1 MALGARLGRWIGQS
15 VVDSAGR
22 LVLQIGSTAILA
34 RTLPPETF
42 GAMAVAWSVVMV
54 PFVLVS
60 APFEEAIVQRP
71 VLRRT
76 HLRAALALSLGF
88 GLVLAAVVAAVAL
101 ALPPVL
107 SGGVGAL
114 VALGALAIPL
124 GAFRAVQTG
133 LARRHGRFGAI
144 AGANLLSS
152 ALGILVATGLVLL
165 GWGAPALILLQV
177 ITHLTFPVLL
187 ALLHRPPPMPWLHGA
202 QARDF
207 ARFATFVALERALE
221 SLTIAVF
228 NALAGSLFGLTVLGW
243 LNMALRVVE
252 PLRGVAM
259 AVAHNISFSHFSRMR
274 GPGDH
279 LARAV
284 AEGMVGTAAL
294 TTPAFLG
301 ILATA
306 TPLLA
311 LVAGSGWEVS
321 ALLVVFWALSAAL
334 RLPQQLIFS
343 GLAAVGRPEYAL
355 WSNLLFLG
363 AVLALVFLSRDQGA
377 LGLGIAQLGA
387 VGLESVFALVWARRV
402 LGVRL
407 ASLVVD
413 LARIAALAGLMVGA
427 VLAADHHLPTD
438 FAPVLRLL
446 VEVPLGISVYALAL
460 FTFDRRRF
468 RDLLRLVRKPK
479 TGF

>member
-202 QARDF
+202 QA
-207 ARFATFVALERALE
+207 
-221 SLTIAVF
+221 LTIAVF